1 MELITS
7 IKINASKEK
16 VWKVL
21 TDFEKYPN
29 WNPFIKSISGDPI
42 VGKKI
47 RVEFEEMTFKPKVL
61 VFEEYKEFKWIGR
74 LGLPFV
80 FDGTHRFQIIEK
92 SKETV
97 EFVHSEMFR
106 GMLVLF
112 FKRKLLSQTK
122 IGFELMNQ
130 ALKKEA
136 EQMQYDN

>member
-21 TDFEKYPN
+21 TDFEKYSN
-29 WNPFIKSISGDPI
+29 WNPFIKFISGDPI

-61 VFEEYKEFKWIGR
+61 VFDENKEFKWIGR

-80 FDGTHRFQIIEK
+80 FDGTHRFHVIEK

-97 EFVHSEMFR
+97 EFVHSEKFGGALVPFFR
-106 GMLVLF
+106 
-112 FKRKLLSQTK
+112 RKLLSQTK

-136 EQMQYDN
+136 EQM